1 MSTALRTV
9 LPRRVL
15 DGFGRAVNVSCR
27 HVAPRSIEELA
38 RVVES
43 ASREGMT
50 VGFRGSGRSYG
61 DASLNG
67 RGVVVDTTALGRM
80 LNWDPVNGIV
90 DAEPGLTIEGL
101 WRRTIEDGYWPAVV
115 PGTMF
120 PTLAGCVSMNI
131 HGKNNFKVGP
141 FGDHVLEIDL
151 LKASGEIIT
160 CSRTKNP
167 EIFHAAIGGFG
178 LLGAV
183 TRVRLKLKK
192 VESGMLRVNAFYA
205 KNLDHM
211 FDIFEERLGDS
222 DYLVG
227 WVDSFASGDATG
239 RGEVHQAHYLHEGE
253 DPEGRA
259 SLHVERQGL
268 PPTIMGFP
276 RAHLWRFMRPFC
288 NDPGW
293 QFVSALKSF
302 MAMLSDGKSYLQ
314 SHVAFAFLLDYV
326 PNWRLAYGPTGF
338 IQYQI
343 FVPHETARETMKAIL
358 KLQQDRGLPNYLSVL
373 KRHRPDPFLMTHAL
387 DGWSM
392 AMDFRVTESN
402 HEKLWKL
409 TEEMSELIV
418 GAGGKFYFAK
428 DAVLRPRD
436 VERAYETEKV
446 DRFFALKKELD
457 PNGLFETELAR
468 RIFGSRLDATATGT
482 QKTESDAR
490 PYREKSDA
498 PPSSEPIETRSTA

>member
-1 MSTALRTV
+1 MSTELRTV

-15 DGFGRAVNVSCR
+15 DGFGRAVSRSCR
-27 HVAPRSIEELA
+27 HVAPQSVEELA
-38 RVVES
+38 SVVAA

-67 RGVVVDTTALGRM
+67 RGVVVDTTAFNRM

-101 WRRTIEDGYWPAVV
+101 WRRTIEDGWWPAVV

-131 HGKNNFKVGP
+131 HGKNNFKMGP
-141 FGDHVLEIDL
+141 FGEHVLELDL
-151 LKASGEIIT
+151 LRADGTIVT
-160 CSRTKNP
+160 CSRSENS
-167 EIFHAAIGGFG
+167 EIFHAAIGGLG
-178 LLGAV
+178 LLGAI

-192 VESGMLRVNAFYA
+192 IDSGMLRVNALYA
-205 KNLDHM
+205 RNMDHM
-211 FDIFEERLGDS
+211 FDIFEERLPDS

-227 WVDSFASGDATG
+227 WVDCTAGEPALG

-268 PPTIMGFP
+268 PPTIMGVP
-276 RAHLWRFMRPFC
+276 RSILWRFMRPFM
-288 NDPGW
+288 NDVGV
-293 QFVSALKSF
+293 QLVNGMKSF
-302 MAMLSDGKSYLQ
+302 MAWAKDGNSYLQ

-326 PNWRLAYGPTGF
+326 PNWRLSYGPTGF

-343 FVPHETARETMKAIL
+343 FVPHETARATMKEIL
-358 KLQQDRGLPNYLSVL
+358 RVQQARKMPNYLGVL

-392 AMDFRVTESN
+392 AMDFRVTDSN
-402 HEKLWKL
+402 RDRLWKL
-409 TEEMSELIV
+409 TEEMTEIV
-418 GAGGKFYFAK
+418 VAAGGKFYFAK
-428 DAVLRPRD
+428 DAVLRPND
-436 VERAYETEKV
+436 VARAYETEKV
-446 DRFFALKKELD
+446 DRFFALKRQLD
-457 PNGLFETELAR
+457 PNGVFETELAR
-468 RIFGSRLDATATGT
+468 RLFGERIERPVLGR
-482 QKTESDAR
+482 TE
-490 PYREKSDA
+490 
-498 PPSSEPIETRSTA
+498 PSIAQASGSHAA

>member
-1 MSTALRTV
+1 MSNALRTA

-27 HVAPRSIEELA
+27 HVAPTSVEELA

-67 RGVVVDTTALGRM
+67 RGVVVDTTLLNRM
-80 LNWDPVNGIV
+80 LKWDPVSGIV

-101 WRRTIEDGYWPAVV
+101 WRRTIEDGWWPAVV

-141 FGDHVLEIDL
+141 FGEHVLEIDL
-151 LKASGEIIT
+151 LKANGEIIT
-160 CSRTKNP
+160 CSRTQNS
-167 EIFHAAIGGFG
+167 EIFNAAIGGFG

-192 VESGMLRVNAFYA
+192 VESGMLRVNALYA

-211 FDIFEERLGDS
+211 FDIFEERLESS

-227 WVDSFASGDATG
+227 WVDSFAKDGAIG
-239 RGEVHQAHYLHEGE
+239 RGEVHQANYLHEGE

-268 PPTIMGFP
+268 PPTILGFP
-276 RAHLWRFMRPFC
+276 RSMLWRFMRPFC
-288 NDPGW
+288 NDVGW

-302 MAMLSDGKSYLQ
+302 MAWQNDGNSYLQ

-338 IQYQI
+338 IQYQV
-343 FVPHETARETMKAIL
+343 FVPHETARETMTAIL

-402 HEKLWKL
+402 REKLWKL
-409 TEEMSELIV
+409 TEEMSELVV

-446 DRFFALKKELD
+446 DRFFALKRQLD

-468 RIFGSRLDATATGT
+468 RIFGARLESGSNAT
-482 QKTESDAR
+482 TEAVET
-490 PYREKSDA
+490 PYRRSDLVA
-498 PPSSEPIETRSTA
+498 